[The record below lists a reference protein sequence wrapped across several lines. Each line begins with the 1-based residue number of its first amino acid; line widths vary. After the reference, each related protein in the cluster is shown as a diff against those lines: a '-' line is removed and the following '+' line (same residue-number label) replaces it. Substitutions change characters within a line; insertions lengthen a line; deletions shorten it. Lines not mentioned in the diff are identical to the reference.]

1 MIYSIYIYLFKLY
14 QNWMMTGIC
23 FLDESQLLDC
33 LLMGFHTSI
42 HYHVIVITTCGTPRH
57 CLYLGLALLR
67 RTRPLEY
74 LECLSPTLL
83 GQYWL
88 MKQNMKGTWHTRRWN
103 GPQGKLLIG
112 LLDVY
117 GHRSPSWTEMG
128 SRHRS
133 THGKTVELKY
143 QDCTSESCK
152 WWPNSII
159 DAVACPCFSW
169 SPGQGHQRLR
179 SHVAWIPM
187 ISMIPGKEE
196 RLKSNFCCLNPFVYC
211 SYCKTCLYN
220 LLFNPIFSDRWFNAL
235 WAPFSRPFA
244 CQIPICVA

>member
-1 MIYSIYIYLFKLY
+1 MIYIYIIIYIYLFKLY

-117 GHRSPSWTEMG
+117 GHRSVCLMCLP
-128 SRHRS
+128 H
-133 THGKTVELKY
+133 ELKW
-143 QDCTSESCK
+143 E
-152 WWPNSII
+152 
-159 DAVACPCFSW
+159 AVIA
-169 SPGQGHQRLR
+169 
-179 SHVAWIPM
+179 VPM
-187 ISMIPGKEE
+187 AKP
-196 RLKSNFCCLNPFVYC
+196 LN
-211 SYCKTCLYN
+211 
-220 LLFNPIFSDRWFNAL
+220 
-235 WAPFSRPFA
+235 
-244 CQIPICVA
+244 